1 MKSKMKRREKRG
13 PKKNLTMLIIKIK
26 ILSRMPKKMKI
37 LRKHKMRK
45 KSLKIKVNSYQKEIF
60 KAKKNKKVKVRKKRI

>member
-1 MKSKMKRREKRG
+1 
-13 PKKNLTMLIIKIK
+13 
-26 ILSRMPKKMKI
+26 MPKKMKI

-60 KAKKNKKVKVRKKRI
+60 KAKKNKKVKVRRKKI